1 MQGLVTV
8 FGGSGFVGTQV
19 VRALAKRGL
28 RVRVAVRRPNLA
40 YRMRLMGDVGQIEVV
55 QANVRNPASV
65 ARALDGAEAVVNLV
79 AVFHENGR
87 QRFQAVHVM
96 GVRTIAEAAKA
107 RGIARFVQMSGIG
120 ADASSPAKYIRT
132 RGEGEQALREVI
144 PDAVVIRPSLIFGP
158 EDRSFNLF
166 AKLAAYLPVVPLPG
180 GGHTPFA
187 PVFVSDVSAATAQAV
202 IDPAASGR
210 TYELGGPNIYTYRQ
224 LIELTLKET
233 LRRRPLVALP
243 WPVASLIGKAGELQ
257 GLYTPVP
264 PILTADQV
272 ELMKTDN
279 LPAPGMP
286 GLADLGVTQ
295 PTAVEAVIPTY
306 LYRYRRG
313 GQFADVTTAEI
324 AAQA

>member
-55 QANVRNPASV
+55 QANIRNPASV
-65 ARALDGAEAVVNLV
+65 ARAVQGAEAVVNLV

-96 GVRTIAEAAKA
+96 GVKTIAEAASA
-107 RGIARFVQMSGIG
+107 AGVSRFVQMSGIG
-120 ADASSPAKYIRT
+120 ADAASDSKYIRT
-132 RGEGEQALREVI
+132 RGEGELAVRQII
-144 PDAVVIRPSLIFGP
+144 PGAVVIRPSLIFGP

-166 AKLAAYLPVVPLPG
+166 AKLAAYLPAIPLPG
-180 GGHTPFA
+180 GGATKFA
-187 PVFVSDVSAATAQAV
+187 PVFVSDVAAATAQAV
-202 IDPAASGR
+202 IDPKAAGK
-210 TYELGGPNIYTYRQ
+210 TYELGGPNIYTYRE

-233 LRRRPLVALP
+233 MRSRPLVSLP
-243 WPVASLIGKAGELQ
+243 WPVASLIGKLGELQ

-272 ELMKTDN
+272 ELLKVDN

-286 GLADLGVTQ
+286 GLAQLGVTR

-306 LYRYRRG
+306 LYRYRKG
-313 GQFADVTTAEI
+313 GQFAEAMAAEPV
-324 AAQA
+324 AP